1 MLVFKLFSLLYPM
14 TREELN
20 QNDLDKAAKNLLLK
34 MKIPGI
40 EISTLTSTHTHMQ
53 MCIDTKLWTE
63 V

>member
-1 MLVFKLFSLLYPM
+1 M

-40 EISTLTSTHTHMQ
+40 EISTLTSAHTHTHANVYRYKTL
-53 MCIDTKLWTE
+53 D
-63 V
+63 

>member
-1 MLVFKLFSLLYPM
+1 M
-14 TREELN
+14 TKEELN
-20 QNDLDKAAKNLLLK
+20 QNDLDKAAKNLSLK

-40 EISTLTSTHTHMQ
+40 EISTLTSAHTHMQ